1 MPTTIT
7 LQKQQA
13 MLKLMYITN
22 RPEIAH
28 IAKDAGVDR
37 IFVDLEVLDKAKRQG
52 GMDTVQS
59 HHTLDDVKRMRNAFD
74 GELLVRCNHIYD
86 GSREEI
92 DTIIANGADIVMLP
106 YFKTVNE
113 AAKFIDIVDGRAKT
127 NLLVETADAVK
138 HIDSILDL
146 NGIDEIHVGLNDLHL
161 DYGMKFMFEL
171 LADGTVERLAR
182 KVLSRG
188 IKFGFGGIAK
198 LGYGA
203 LPAEMVIKE
212 HYRIGSTC
220 AILSRSFCN
229 TDTTTDLNEVK
240 QVFTEELGKI
250 RQLEREAQVHRKF
263 FTDNTSKVENAVN
276 AIVSK

>member
-1 MPTTIT
+1 
-7 LQKQQA
+7 

-22 RPEIAH
+22 RPEIAK
-28 IAKDAGVDR
+28 IAQDAGVDR
-37 IFVDLEVLDKAKRQG
+37 IFVDIEVLDKDKRQQ

-59 HHTLDDVKRMRNAFD
+59 HHTLDDIKKIRDVFK
-74 GELLVRCNHIYD
+74 GELLVRCNHIHT
-86 GSREEI
+86 GSQKEI
-92 DTIIANGADIVMLP
+92 NEIIKNGADIIMLP

-113 AAKFIDIVDGRAKT
+113 AAKFIDIVGGRARI

-171 LADGTVERLAR
+171 LADGTVDRLAK
-182 KVLSRG
+182 KVLAKG

-198 LGYGA
+198 LGYGV

-212 HYRIGSTC
+212 HYRIGSSC

-229 TDTTTDLNEVK
+229 TNKETDPDEVK
-240 QVFTEELGKI
+240 RTFIEELGKI
-250 RQLEREAQVHRKF
+250 RQLEREAQAHLEY
-263 FTDNTSKVENAVN
+263 FTDNTMKVVNAVSS
-276 AIVSK
+276 IIDQ